1 MHRSLLAAWA
11 RVIAGRERIIARV
24 TGHPHESREHRP
36 GPAAWSINEIV
47 EHLSLVDGGVG
58 SALAKEP
65 SPERPR
71 IVPPGRWWRFRLL
84 RGALFVGLRI
94 RAPVDTILPRG
105 GTSWQ
110 EIVTHWAGG
119 HARLGEWLEEVPAKF
134 LRDPRFRHPIV
145 GWLTVHQALLFMG
158 DHQLHHLNQ
167 IKRVERALGL
177 R

>member
-1 MHRSLLAAWA
+1 MHRSLVAAWA
-11 RVIAGRERIIARV
+11 RVIAGRERILARV
-24 TGHPHESREHRP
+24 AAHPSAIRERRP
-36 GPAAWSINEIV
+36 GPAAWSLNEIV

-71 IVPPGRWWRFRLL
+71 VVPPGQWWRFPAL

-105 GTSWQ
+105 ETPWEG
-110 EIVTHWAGG
+110 IVAGWANG
-119 HARLGEWLEEVPAKF
+119 HAGLGRWLEEVPARI

-145 GWLTVHQALLFMG
+145 GWLTVRQALLFMS
-158 DHQLHHLNQ
+158 DHQLHHLAQ
-167 IKRVERALGL
+167 IARVERGL
-177 R
+177 ASR

>member
-1 MHRSLLAAWA
+1 MHRSLAAAWA
-11 RVIAGRERIIARV
+11 RVIAGRERIVAQV
-24 TGHPHESREHRP
+24 AGYPREFRERRP

-47 EHLSLVDGGVG
+47 EHLTLVDGGVG

-71 IVPPGRWWRFRLL
+71 IVPPGRWWRFRAL
-84 RGALFVGLRI
+84 RGALFIGLRI
-94 RAPVDTILPRG
+94 RAPVDAILPRG
-105 GTSWQ
+105 EISWE
-110 EIVTHWAGG
+110 EIVTRWAGG
-119 HARLGEWLEEVPAKF
+119 HARLEGWLANVPTEI

-145 GWLTVHQALLFMG
+145 GWLTIRQALFFMG

-167 IKRVERALGL
+167 IQRVERALEG